1 MMSSMMSL
9 LHLFQ
14 TSSQKGCKSHFLFS
28 LLLFSLNPLPPKSRI
43 ISISLITFLGFFP
56 TPNVYKESLIST
68 KKIESRSQFSHT
80 ITQHPYHTPL
90 SLSSLSLEE
99 IAVTPNTIF
108 YSYSLLPKPVPGQAG
123 TASTRLRQLKFK
135 VTHCLSQSLA
145 VIHFPTV
152 GKVYHIW

>member
-1 MMSSMMSL
+1 MMSL

-14 TSSQKGCKSHFLFS
+14 TSSQKGCKSHFYSPFYYFHSIHSHQRVGLF
-28 LLLFSLNPLPPKSRI
+28 
-43 ISISLITFLGFFP
+43 SISLFTFLGFFP

-68 KKIESRSQFSHT
+68 KKIGTSAYLPVSST
-80 ITQHPYHTPL
+80 PPLKIKPL
-90 SLSSLSLEE
+90 SLSSFSLEK

-123 TASTRLRQLKFK
+123 TTSTRLRQLKFK
-135 VTHCLSQSLA
+135 VTYCLSQSLA
-145 VIHFPTV
+145 VTHFPTV

>member
-28 LLLFSLNPLPPKSRI
+28 LLLFYSIHSHQRVELF
-43 ISISLITFLGFFP
+43 SISLFTFLGFFP

-68 KKIESRSQFSHT
+68 KKIGPLLISQFP
-80 ITQHPYHTPL
+80 QPLPWRLTPL
-90 SLSSLSLEE
+90 SLSSFSLEK
-99 IAVTPNTIF
+99 IAVAPNTIF

-145 VIHFPTV
+145 VTHFPTV